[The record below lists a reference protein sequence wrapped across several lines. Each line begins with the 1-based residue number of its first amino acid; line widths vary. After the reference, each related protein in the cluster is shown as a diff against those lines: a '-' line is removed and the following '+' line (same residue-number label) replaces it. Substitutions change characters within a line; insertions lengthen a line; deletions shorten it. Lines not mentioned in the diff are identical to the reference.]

1 MTDEFQRVRK
11 PGSVRLT
18 DEQYEEMEQLGL
30 PNESAYVN
38 YKLNHARNHLQV
50 IKHGNSEGELA
61 TGNPMSHK
69 PSLEDKLALQRLTLE
84 NQQLKEKLDVLGQDK
99 EEALNGV
106 HHQVNHLLKEELLKR
121 DFESL
126 KKENANQQKEIEKLE
141 KQLEK
146 AEEVNEDKNK
156 EIEEMV
162 KKLGLVELGK
172 TLLPGAV
179 DGLARRYPKE
189 MQGLAATLGGLSG
202 HEAGQLPPATLNNEQ
217 QSLLEI
223 AEYLQGLFSDEQFE
237 QVIQMISQLAE
248 HLKEDDTMISKVIY
262 YLNQMG
268 KIRKSKQRQSQSG
281 EAKEE
286 QEQT

>member
-30 PNESAYVN
+30 KNESAYVN
-38 YKLNHARNHLQV
+38 YKLNHAKHHLQV
-50 IKHGNSEGELA
+50 IRQQENPEGEQVSN
-61 TGNPMSHK
+61 TNRSDR
-69 PSLEDKLALQRLTLE
+69 SLEDKLALQRLTLE

-172 TLLPGAV
+172 TLLPRAV

-189 MQGLAATLGGLSG
+189 MQGLAGTLGDLGG
-202 HEAGQLPPATLNNEQ
+202 AETGQLPPATLNEEQ
-217 QSLLEI
+217 QNLLQI
-223 AEYLQGLFSDEQFE
+223 AEYFRELFNDEQFE

-248 HLKEDDTMISKVIY
+248 HIKEDDTMISKVIY